1 MREIRLLLPGATLTT
16 VHNARS
22 VGYAHSILLA
32 NEEACTRAVHAW
44 SEVGCVWSSRQWA
57 SQVPHMKYYLD
68 RLSLVARVARLGFN
82 LLMVDSDV
90 LFLEDIYTHLK
101 SPPLRD
107 RQLMALR
114 DPYNGLLNC
123 AIIYIQNARPD
134 GPAVQLMAEVP
145 DRIERWAEGAAA
157 LKARDRLPHCWDQMV
172 VSDSLISAVAG
183 RPIAFGC
190 WQYWNN
196 QSQKEEWNSA
206 HVRFFHPNQTG
217 GGFGIQHFMT
227 MSREPWPADLVR
239 SAPGFPPTA
248 TSELW
253 TATLRVPNSQG
264 TWPEGLG
271 GHIYPGPRAGNASG
285 WIELI
290 KSDGQP
296 MWPDPEDPAQAAAA
310 AALTERFAFL
320 PDWLGAYWMQ
330 RAPAGG
336 AAGNSGYWSGP
347 LLATHAAAAA
357 RAGAPLPAGAPPP
370 ASPYALVHVF
380 HPPGGG
386 HLKQL
391 GKMAM
396 GHFPW
401 HLMHRL
407 RHDGG
412 LYLASTQ
419 HAPVPDVLAYTPG
432 VEGREWA
439 SYAEWNEAALALAR
453 LALEMGR
460 AAAFPAPRCNVSW
473 LGGGRN
479 NRLPLD
485 ITESDDVKQTWIM
498 PYGRPGEGF
507 GSLRCMLGG
516 YLAKGCMHPNWFYP
530 SGLLAPEYDDLV
542 AHVQHNNLGVAVAD
556 ASLLANAP
564 AAAAAAAASL
574 TSATAGG
581 DGAAAA
587 AAAGAAAAGG
597 GGGGAAVWDVESLA
611 AALMAAH
618 GGLGSGGGTQDVGV
632 KQEHTRPRL
641 LLLPAVPVLSG
652 KSGPRMKVF
661 EDNSKSGDVCNW
673 LLGKPFM

>member
-1 MREIRLLLPGATLTT
+1 
-16 VHNARS
+16 
-22 VGYAHSILLA
+22 
-32 NEEACTRAVHAW
+32 
-44 SEVGCVWSSRQWA
+44 
-57 SQVPHMKYYLD
+57 
-68 RLSLVARVARLGFN
+68 
-82 LLMVDSDV
+82 
-90 LFLEDIYTHLK
+90 DIYTHLK

-157 LKARDRLPHCWDQMV
+157 LKARDRLPHCWDQ
-172 VSDSLISAVAG
+172 
-183 RPIAFGC
+183 
-190 WQYWNN
+190 WNN

-227 MSREPWPADLVR
+227 
-239 SAPGFPPTA
+239 
-248 TSELW
+248 
-253 TATLRVPNSQG
+253 G

-290 KSDGQP
+290 
-296 MWPDPEDPAQAAAA
+296 
-310 AALTERFAFL
+310 
-320 PDWLGAYWMQ
+320 
-330 RAPAGG
+330 
-336 AAGNSGYWSGP
+336 
-347 LLATHAAAAA
+347 
-357 RAGAPLPAGAPPP
+357 
-370 ASPYALVHVF
+370 
-380 HPPGGG
+380 
-386 HLKQL
+386 
-391 GKMAM
+391 KMAM